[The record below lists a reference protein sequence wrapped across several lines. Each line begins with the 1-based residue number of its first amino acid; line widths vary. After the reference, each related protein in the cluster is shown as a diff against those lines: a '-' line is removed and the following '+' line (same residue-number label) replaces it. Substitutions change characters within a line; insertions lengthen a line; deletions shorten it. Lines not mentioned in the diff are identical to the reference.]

1 MQRVAKSWTTLNPEY
16 VYHLFDQT
24 GQDTTFPA
32 KEYGASKADLWR
44 YLIMFQYG
52 GVYADLDMPATIK
65 NREQKVPQKVVSI
78 CHSVGYLSPG
88 IGPDRRRRPILVPAV
103 Q

>member
-1 MQRVAKSWTTLNPEY
+1 
-16 VYHLFDQT
+16 
-24 GQDTTFPA
+24 
-32 KEYGASKADLWR
+32 
-44 YLIMFQYG
+44 MFQYG

-88 IGPDRRRRPILVPAV
+88 IGP
-103 Q
+103 